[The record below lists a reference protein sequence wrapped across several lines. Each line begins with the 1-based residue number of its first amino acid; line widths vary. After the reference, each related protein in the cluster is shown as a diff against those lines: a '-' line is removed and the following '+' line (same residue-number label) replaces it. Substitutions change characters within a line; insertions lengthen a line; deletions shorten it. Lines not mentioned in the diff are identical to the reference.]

1 MSYVTV
7 PEIAARIGRAL
18 TDLEAAQVN
27 AWIDDL
33 DAMISLRVP
42 DLEDRVAQDQ
52 PSVAVVRMVYAQAIR
67 RVLLNPEGL
76 RQYTESIDDYSVT
89 KTVDSAMS
97 SSALYLTD
105 DEWGLLS
112 PASTGDAFTIRSH
125 GATDPYGDW
134 RDTTTWVPQQ

>member
-125 GATDPYGDW
+125 GATDYTGDW
-134 RDTTTWVPQQ
+134 RDTTTWTPIR

>member
-27 AWIDDL
+27 AWIEDL
-33 DAMISLRVP
+33 DALVYQRMP
-42 DLEDRVAQDQ
+42 DLDDRIARGE
-52 PSVAVVRMVYAQAIR
+52 PNVAVVRLVYAQAIR
-67 RVLLNPEGL
+67 RILLNPKGL

-89 KTVDSAMS
+89 ETVDSALS

-105 DEWGLLS
+105 DEWAMLS
-112 PASTGDAFTIRSH
+112 PASAGDAFTIRSH
-125 GATDPYGDW
+125 GAPDYTSDW
-134 RDTTTWVPQQ
+134 RDTTTWVPIR

>member
-7 PEIAARIGRAL
+7 PEIQARIGRAL
-18 TDLEAAQVN
+18 TDLEAAQVQ
-27 AWIDDL
+27 AWIEDL
-33 DAMISLRVP
+33 DAMISLRAP
-42 DLEDRVAQDQ
+42 DLADRVAQDQ

-125 GATDPYGDW
+125 GAADPYGEW
-134 RDTTTWVPQQ
+134 RDTTTWVPLR